1 MQASESMLLKR
12 LQNISRLSLLFGIVV
27 SVPLNLLFP
36 NNFTWQIALALIA
49 LTIGIPH
56 GAVDHLIT
64 VPKMASLKM
73 FLFLTT
79 YLSVTGVAIWFF
91 LNFQLIGFIL
101 IVVISA
107 LHFGVG
113 DSSFISELDNRLDKK
128 RFAKILYALAAGFT
142 PVFIPLVN
150 SQSQAALEVVNPNLV
165 GWATGL
171 ELSLLIACI
180 GLNLVATLAMFVMGR
195 RDLSLDL
202 VILLA
207 ISLIAPPLVAFA
219 FYFGLWHALRHTGRL
234 TLELDSAK
242 RAHSQGKPAKA
253 FWKAVMAGVPALVI
267 VLVFTVILGLTTGF
281 NLGTDLLWY
290 LLVVIWA
297 LTIPHMALT
306 ARLDAKA
313 IGFEFLE
320 PKQN

>member
-1 MQASESMLLKR
+1 MQASESMLLQR

-36 NNFTWQIALALIA
+36 TNFTWQIALALIA

-64 VPKMASLKM
+64 VPKMASFKM
-73 FLFLTT
+73 FIFLTT
-79 YLSVTGVAIWFF
+79 YLAVTGMAIWFF
-91 LNFQLIGFIL
+91 LNFQLLGFVL

-113 DSSFISELDNRLDKK
+113 DSSFISELDK
-128 RFAKILYALAAGFT
+128 RIGRKGFAKILYALAAGFT

-150 SQSQAALEVVNPNLV
+150 SQSQAALEVVNPILV

-171 ELSLLIACI
+171 EFSLLIACI
-180 GLNLVATLAMFVMGR
+180 GLNLGAVMVMFFMGR
-195 RDLSLDL
+195 KDLALDL
-202 VILLA
+202 LLLLA

-242 RAHSQGKPAKA
+242 EAHASSKPATA
-253 FWKAVMAGVPALVI
+253 FWKAVSAGLPALVI
-267 VLVFTVILGLTTGF
+267 VIAFTIGLGLVTGF
-281 NLGTDLLWY
+281 NLGTDFLWY

-313 IGFEFLE
+313 IGLSRTKSL
-320 PKQN
+320 P